1 MAYGTVNADVIG
13 TSVSGS
19 NIGAGNASIM
29 KNRIINGAMMIDQRN
44 AGASVTNAATTA
56 YTLDRFQY
64 YASQA
69 SKFTIQQNA
78 GSVIPPVG
86 FSNYVGIT
94 SLSAYTPSAG
104 EQFIFGQMLEG
115 FNTADLQFGTSN
127 AKTVTLSFWVRSSL
141 TGTFGAS
148 LINSAYNRSYPFSY
162 TISSANTWQQISV
175 TIAGDTTGTWIGS
188 TNGVGIRLYFS
199 LGCGSTS
206 QGTANAWVA
215 AEKETVTGETQI
227 VGTNGATFYITGVQ
241 LEVGSSATGFEY
253 RLYNQELSAC
263 QRYYQQITGGG
274 GYVGTMQCYTAS
286 AFFGKAMDL
295 PVTMRAI
302 PTSTATGSWTTNNA
316 AGNGVAF
323 TTPTSFYNAT
333 QSIGFAATGAS
344 GLVAGNATGVNF
356 GSANTITASAE
367 L

>member
-1 MAYGTVNADVIG
+1 MPYGQILADTHKDSLNYVLAPSS
-13 TSVSGS
+13 SV
-19 NIGAGNASIM
+19 M
-29 KNRIINGAMMIDQRN
+29 RNRIINGAMVIDQRN

-78 GSVIPPVG
+78 GSVTPPAG

-94 SLSAYTPSAG
+94 SLSAYTPSAS
-104 EQFIFGQMLEG
+104 EQFIFGQMIEG

-227 VGTNGATFYITGVQ
+227 VGTSGATFYITGVQ
-241 LEVGSSATGFEY
+241 LEVGLNATGFEY
-253 RLYNQELSAC
+253 RQYGTELALC
-263 QRYYQQITGGG
+263 QRYYETYQA
-274 GYVGTMQCYTAS
+274 GYVTGANYSTSASQGFMMKFNVTKRATPTMAIVSGS
-286 AFFGKAMDL
+286 AT
-295 PVTMRAI
+295 VTNA
-302 PTSTATGSWTTNNA
+302 A
-316 AGNGVAF
+316 AGNAGGTVAINVQ
-323 TTPTSFYNAT
+323 PNSPSNGGDLAV
-333 QSIGFAATGAS
+333 SGAS
-344 GLVAGNATGVNF
+344 GLVAGNAGALISSTLIL
-356 GSANTITASAE
+356 SYSAE

>member
-1 MAYGTVNADVIG
+1 MAYGTVQADVIG
-13 TSVSGS
+13 TSVAGS
-19 NIGAGNASIM
+19 NLGAGNASIM
-29 KNRIINGAMMIDQRN
+29 KNRIINGAMVIDQRN

-78 GSVIPPVG
+78 GSVTPPVG

-104 EQFIFGQMLEG
+104 EQFIFGQMIEG
-115 FNTADLQFGTSN
+115 FNTSDLQFGTAN

-148 LINSAYNRSYPFSY
+148 LINAAYNRSYPFSY
-162 TISSANTWQQISV
+162 TISAANTWQQISV

-227 VGTNGATFYITGVQ
+227 VGTNGATFYVTGVQ
-241 LEVGSSATGFEY
+241 LEVGSSATGYEY
-253 RLYNQELSAC
+253 RQYGTELALC
-263 QRYYQQITGGG
+263 QRYYETYQAGYNAGGNYSTSG
-274 GYVGTMQCYTAS
+274 SQGFAMYFKVTKRATPTM
-286 AFFGKAMDL
+286 
-295 PVTMRAI
+295 AI
-302 PTSTATGSWTTNNA
+302 VSGTATVSNA
-316 AGNGVAF
+316 VAGNAGGTVAINNQ
-323 TTPTSFYNAT
+323 PNSVSNGGDLYV
-333 QSIGFAATGAS
+333 TGAT
-344 GLVAGNATGVNF
+344 GLVAGNAGLFLPSTLII
-356 GSANTITASAE
+356 SYSAE